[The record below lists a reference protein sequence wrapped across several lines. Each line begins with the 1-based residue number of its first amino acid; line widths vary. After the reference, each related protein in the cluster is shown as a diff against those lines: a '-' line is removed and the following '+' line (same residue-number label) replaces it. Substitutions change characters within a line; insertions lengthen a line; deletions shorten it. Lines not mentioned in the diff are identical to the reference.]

1 MFVDA
6 SVIVAILNEEPGA
19 EELEKRLAAATGPL
33 YVSPL
38 VRFEAVQGLAR
49 AAAEAIQKNTK
60 PTPDMLAR
68 ARDTVDA
75 FITEVAGKEIMIS
88 GDIGNRAIE
97 ASMKYGKA
105 VGHKADLNFGDCFA
119 YACAKAHRFPLL
131 YKGNDFSQT
140 DLA

>member
-6 SVIVAILNEEPGA
+6 SVIVAILNKEPGW
-19 EELEKRLAAATGPL
+19 EELEKQLSAVTKPI

-49 AAAEAIQKNTK
+49 AAAECIKKNTK
-60 PTPDMLAR
+60 PTPDMLSHAR
-68 ARDTVDA
+68 RLVDDFA
-75 FITEVAGKEIMIS
+75 TEIAAKDIMIS
-88 GDIGNRAIE
+88 VDIGNGAID

-105 VGHKADLNFGDCFA
+105 VGHNADLNFGDCFA
-119 YACAKAHRFPLL
+119 YACAKAHRLTLL
-131 YKGNDFSQT
+131 YKGNDFLLT

>member
-6 SVIVAILNEEPGA
+6 SVIVAILNKEPGW
-19 EELEKRLAAATGPL
+19 EDLEKQLSAATGPAH
-33 YVSPL
+33 VSPL

-49 AAAEAIQKNTK
+49 AAAENIRKNTK
-60 PTPDMLAR
+60 PTPEMLAH
-68 ARDTVDA
+68 ARELVEDFATE
-75 FITEVAGKEIMIS
+75 ITAKDIMIS
-88 GDIGNRAIE
+88 VDIGNGAID
-97 ASMKYGKA
+97 ASMNYGKA

-119 YACAKAHRFPLL
+119 YACAKAHRLPLL

>member
-6 SVIVAILNEEPGA
+6 SVIVAILNKEPGW
-19 EELEKRLAAATGPL
+19 EELEKQLSAANRPV

-38 VRFEAVQGLAR
+38 VRFEATQGLAR
-49 AAAEAIQKNTK
+49 AAAANIKQNTK
-60 PTPDMLAR
+60 ATPDIIALAR
-68 ARDTVDA
+68 GLVDDFA
-75 FITEVAGKEIMIS
+75 TEIAAKDIMIS
-88 GDIGNRAIE
+88 VDIGNGAID

-119 YACAKAHRFPLL
+119 YACAKANGLALL
-131 YKGNDFSQT
+131 YKGNDFSLT